1 MSEGKILVV
10 DDERKIVDLVRTYLE
25 RDGYQVIEAYDG
37 RLALDTFKRETPDLV
52 ILDVMLPG
60 MDGLEV
66 CREIRRSSSV
76 PVIMLTA
83 RSEDVDKLVGLE
95 IGADDYITK
104 PFSPRELVARVR
116 AVLRRTRVAAA
127 PPVSK
132 SRLTLGDLTLDEE
145 RFEATCHKVPLP
157 LTPAEFH
164 ILAVMARSPG
174 RVFSRSQLLDAAL
187 GETYEGYERTIDVH
201 IKNLRHKLK
210 AGGGEGKCLIVTV
223 HGIGYKI
230 QELAAQGQDATP
242 DE

>member
-1 MSEGKILVV
+1 MSQGKILVV
-10 DDERKIVDLVRTYLE
+10 DDEKKIVDLVRTYLE
-25 RDGYQVIEAYDG
+25 RDGFQVIEAYDG
-37 RLALDTFKRETPDLV
+37 PSALDAFRRQSPDLV

-66 CREIRRSSSV
+66 CRDIRRSSSV

-95 IGADDYITK
+95 LGADDYITK

-116 AVLRRTRVAAA
+116 AVLRRTRGASVPAL
-127 PPVSK
+127 SK
-132 SRLTLGDLTLDEE
+132 TRLTLGELTLDEE
-145 RFEATCHKVPLP
+145 RFEAVCHEKPLA

-164 ILAVMARSPG
+164 ILAAMAKSPG
-174 RVFSRSQLLDAAL
+174 RVFSRSQLLDTAL

-201 IKNLRHKLK
+201 IKNLRHKLT
-210 AGGGEGKCLIVTV
+210 AAGGEGKCSIVTV

-230 QELAAQGQDATP
+230 QPPAGQVMDAIP

>member
-1 MSEGKILVV
+1 MSQGKILVV
-10 DDERKIVDLVRTYLE
+10 DDEKKIVDLVRTYLE

-37 RLALDTFKRETPDLV
+37 RTALEAFQRHSADLV

-83 RSEDVDKLVGLE
+83 RTEDVEKLVGLE
-95 IGADDYITK
+95 LGADDYITK

-116 AVLRRTRVAAA
+116 AVLRRTRGSPAQA
-127 PPVSK
+127 PSK
-132 SRLTLGDLTLDEE
+132 TRLTLGDLTLDEE
-145 RFEATCHKVPLP
+145 RFEAACHATVLP
-157 LTPAEFH
+157 LTPAEFR
-164 ILAVMARSPG
+164 ILAAMAKSPG
-174 RVFSRSQLLDAAL
+174 RVFSRSQLLDTAL

-210 AGGGEGKCLIVTV
+210 DAGGEGKCLIVTV

-230 QELAAQGQDATP
+230 LEPGYKAKDATH